1 VTDVQEELP
10 LEEVAEAEASPT
22 DGGVAEVEA
31 QPEVA
36 EPAPEVQY
44 LDYDQG
50 QDNNVTVKVNGED
63 QTVPLREA
71 LDGYSRTQDYT
82 AKTQAAAEAIR
93 LQEAFQSNPGLTVQ
107 ILANQAGVSVEEYLG
122 TQQQQEQQP
131 AAEPEPEYEDP
142 LEQALHDERQ
152 QRVALQERFE
162 AREADEA
169 LGRAVGGLKQQ
180 FGANDDQARAVV
192 RQAMDM
198 GLGFEAFPM
207 IYQSMSYQAQ
217 QQATA
222 ANAATQKATT
232 ASKQAA
238 AQAAS
243 AVVSSGTG
251 ATGTVESQPAEKFN
265 SIRDAANAAF
275 EELESNRR

>member
-10 LEEVAEAEASPT
+10 LEEVAEAEASPAEE
-22 DGGVAEVEA
+22 GGVAEVEA
-31 QPEVA
+31 QPEDA

-44 LDYDQG
+44 LDYDQDS
-50 QDNNVTVKVNGED
+50 DNNVTVKVNGED

-93 LQEAFQSNPGLTVQ
+93 LQEALDSDPGLTVQ
-107 ILANQAGVSVEEYLG
+107 ILAKQAGVSVEKYLG
-122 TQQQQEQQP
+122 LNQQEQQP
-131 AAEPEPEYEDP
+131 AAEPQPEYEDP

-162 AREADEA
+162 SREADEA
-169 LGRAVGGLKQQ
+169 LGRAVNGLKQQ

-192 RQAMDM
+192 RQALDM
-198 GLGFEAFPM
+198 GLGVEAFPM

-222 ANAATQKATT
+222 ANTATQAATT

-238 AQAAS
+238 AQAAT

-275 EELESNRR
+275 DELEGNRR